1 MSRAERIAALSP
13 EKRAL
18 LATRL
23 VERGYSP
30 RSATDRATDTVTLS
44 SAQRRMWALH
54 QLDSSGRAHHV
65 PVVLQLAGALDAA
78 RLATAICH
86 VVDRHAVLRLVIAER
101 DGEIVA
107 RHRNDAPILE
117 PIAPAAAPEAAVNAF
132 IERPFDP
139 ATGLIRAGLLARGPS
154 DHVLALVF
162 HHIVFDG
169 RSIAVLLDE
178 LDRAYAAICNGESPA
193 LPPLGWSYA
202 DFADWETAM
211 LAADEFAA
219 SRSAWLRRLDG
230 APSAVRFPGSTPE
243 RPPQSAATIAA
254 NFGIGRDAYEALR
267 HFAAAERMTPFA
279 VLLTTLAALL
289 GRWSRVDDLVIGVV
303 SAAAVPARFDG
314 LIGLFVNPLPIRVEI
329 SPASTLQT
337 LASQVRERLAEA
349 FAHGQYPFERL
360 VADLRQAGHRQPLF
374 NVAMTMQSQADK
386 PASLGDLAVTSHLGG
401 SNRDVAAKFD
411 LSLSLI
417 DNGHVIVGT
426 LEADAQLWA
435 QLPLDRF
442 TAAFAPLL
450 AAALANPDRR
460 LSEIPLAHPEP
471 SSIGAEIPPAAAS
484 FADLF
489 DAACAGAPDRPAL
502 LFQGHATNYRTLD
515 RDANRLAHALRAE
528 GAGRGCHVAV
538 FIDRDRG
545 PELIVAVLA
554 ILKSDA
560 AFVVLDPRQPA
571 ARHGMIL
578 EDAAPALVLT
588 AGEAPPSGPW
598 RALDFAELKQ
608 RASTL
613 PATTPVRSVGPDDA
627 AYLVFTSGST
637 GRPKGVVATHRGVGN
652 LAAAQRAQ
660 FGLGPH
666 DRVLQF
672 SAVTF
677 DAFVWDIVMSWGAGA
692 TLVLGTV
699 EQLAPGDGLAG
710 LLRDSVATA
719 LTIPPSALASLP
731 RADLP
736 ALRLLVTAGEPCPA
750 ALVDRWSSGR
760 RMVNAYG
767 PTEAT
772 IWASLGET
780 SPGLQPSI
788 GHAIAGGALHL
799 LDDGMS
805 PVPVGAV
812 GEICIGGRGVTRG
825 YVNAPHLTASGFV
838 PDPFANRPGARL
850 YRSGDLGCWLPDGR
864 LRYLGRRDDQ
874 IKIRGFRIEPGEI
887 ARALER
893 LPMIARAHVGTVE
906 RPAGGT
912 ALVAWIEQRKDET
925 LDLTELRAAVADRL
939 PSYMWPA
946 SYVPV
951 PAFPAN
957 AHGKIDPKLL
967 PPPDWEAQEAAAT
980 PPQGRVEEALA
991 RVWGEVLGRASIGR
1005 NDDFFALGGDSIL
1018 AVQANARLR
1027 AAGWILKLTDLFAAP
1042 VLSDLAA
1049 RVTAAPAAAEMPSSR
1064 ETWPLT
1070 SSQAGM
1076 LFHHLRA
1083 PALGLYVQ
1091 RFDLVITGALDTA
1104 AFQAAWS
1111 WLIDRHEGL
1120 RTHVRW
1126 SEGDPVLAFL
1136 AQSPLHFIAPDWRG
1150 LDGAAQDA
1158 AAHAALAPLDPEQAP
1173 LIRFMLARIAPNAW
1187 RFVLAIHHLI
1197 ADGWSLSILFDEW
1210 REAYRAIRDG
1220 RRPDVPPAPR
1230 YRSYLHWLATRDQ
1243 TAARQFWSNALAGVE
1258 RPTRLAAIGGGGGS
1272 GWSTATAELD
1282 EGATARLSALAAQHS
1297 ITLNTVIQAA
1307 WARVTQ
1313 IWTGDSDVM
1322 SGMVVAGRPAEIDRI
1337 ERMVGLFVN
1346 TVPCRL
1352 IVPMT
1357 GSVRDWL
1364 VRVQEHLAA
1373 VQEHGH
1379 LQLAELQRLIG
1390 LDPDALP
1397 FDALVAVQNFP
1408 GETGHDDDLEVVAR
1422 PEPARTDYPL
1432 TLLVEVGRRL
1442 RIRAVADHRYLEPE
1456 TAGRLADAL
1465 AVALTRLPEVI
1476 DRPIGAWPILADAEA
1491 ADAIGAATGLRVP
1504 LDTAR
1509 MLPDLIAEVAERHGD
1524 RPALIAGEVTWSYAQ
1539 LLREADRLAAW
1550 LATRGVGPE
1559 CTVALLGD
1567 RSLALTAAT
1576 LGIWR
1581 AGAAFL
1587 PLGTDQPIA
1596 RLKAMVARV
1605 KPRLII
1611 AARRYA
1617 DIAQALGRE
1626 VALIDDPPWANQPP
1640 AAPGKPMHPASAAY
1654 VIFTSGSTGEPKGVV
1669 TSHLSTLNRLLWG
1682 QRHRPIGSGD
1692 RMMQKTPYTFDVSV
1706 WEMFWPLLAGA
1717 TSVLTRPGGH
1727 LDADYLA
1734 ALTVRQRVTV
1744 MHFVPSMLRLFWED
1758 PTRGASLRDLKYI
1771 ICSGEALPGTLR
1783 DTIHSLN
1790 GPELLNYY
1798 GPTEAAME
1806 VGHYAAVPG
1815 ETDVAVPLGRPIDN
1829 ARLYIVDRDFIPCP
1843 AGVAGELLIGGIA
1856 LARGYIGRP
1865 DLTAERFVPD
1875 PFSSIPGER
1884 VYRTGD
1890 LARRRADGVIEF
1902 LGRLDW
1908 QVKIRGQRIEPEEI
1922 AAALKRLPGIA
1933 EAVVLYQEDTNG
1945 DGRLIAY
1952 LVGKHLEPA
1961 ELRRQLAA
1969 ALPDAMIPSLFIFV
1983 AALPIGPTGK
1993 LDRAAL
1999 PAPSARPDVRRRR
2012 PPGTALEWLLAA
2024 DWRAVLGRDDVQAD
2038 DHFLIDLGGHSL
2050 DALRLI
2056 GRLARRW
2063 PETISLADFLRAPT
2077 IVGVARLLRE
2087 RTAPSGC
2094 AVPLVPSGEAAPI
2107 VFVHPL
2113 IGTVLCFIELARI
2126 LAANAPP
2133 VRAPV
2138 WALEAPGFDGR
2149 TAAIAT
2155 VEQLAGRHLQDLR
2168 IQLGGQAPVLVGY
2181 SFGGLVAFELARQL
2195 AAQGTPAAHLV
2206 ILDTPAPATAVSA
2219 GRVPEDLDL
2228 LIEIVQLLERYD
2240 NRPQSITRA
2249 ELAAL
2254 PPLARAKTA
2263 REALVRADVLGGAV
2277 ASLDFAAIVTVVRAH
2292 QVARSAYRPQSYAG
2306 AATILRAADPT
2317 KEDIAGLDPALL
2329 ADPAFGWKRLIT
2341 GPIRTITVPGDHVS
2355 LVVPPA
2361 AAAVAAALTQVACAS
2376 DLNA

>member
-1 MSRAERIAALSP
+1 MSRAGRIAALSP

-30 RSATDRATDTVTLS
+30 RSATDGAVDNVPLS

-78 RLATAICH
+78 ALAAALRH

-107 RHRNDAPILE
+107 RHRADAPPLE
-117 PIAPAAAPEAAVNAF
+117 PIAAAATSEAAVNAF

-139 ATGLIRAGLLARGPS
+139 ATGLIRTGLLTCGPR

-169 RSIAVLLDE
+169 RSISVLLDE
-178 LDRAYAAICNGESPA
+178 LERGYAAICNGEGPA
-193 LPPLGWSYA
+193 LPPLRWSYA

-211 LAADEFAA
+211 LAANEFAA

-230 APSAVRFPGSTPE
+230 APSAVRFPGSAPE

-254 NFGIGRDAYEALR
+254 NFGTGRDDYEVLR
-267 HFAAAERMTPFA
+267 RFAAAERMTPFA
-279 VLLTTLAALL
+279 VLLAALAALL
-289 GRWSRVDDLVIGVV
+289 GRWSRVDDVVIGVV

-314 LIGLFVNPLPIRVEI
+314 LIGLFVNPLPIRLEV
-329 SPASTLQT
+329 SPASTLRT
-337 LASQVRERLAEA
+337 LASQVRDRLAEA

-360 VADLRQAGHRQPLF
+360 VADLKQAGHRQPLF
-374 NVAMTMQSQADK
+374 NVAMTMQGQADK
-386 PASLGDLAVTSHLGG
+386 PVSLGDLAVTSHRGG
-401 SNRDVAAKFD
+401 SNREVAAKFD

-417 DNGHVIVGT
+417 DSGGEIAGT

-435 QLPLDRF
+435 QPPLDRF
-442 TAAFAPLL
+442 TAAFEALL
-450 AAALANPDRR
+450 ATALVNPDRR
-460 LSEIPLAHPEP
+460 LDEIPLAHPQP
-471 SSIGAEIPPAAAS
+471 SSIGADIQSAAAS

-489 DAACAGAPDRPAL
+489 EVACARAPDGPAL
-502 LFQGHATNYRTLD
+502 LFQGGTTDYGSLD

-538 FIDRDRG
+538 FIDRDHG
-545 PELIVAVLA
+545 PDLIVAVLA

-560 AFVVLDPRQPA
+560 AFVVLDPRQPT
-571 ARHGMIL
+571 ARHAMIL

-598 RALDFAELKQ
+598 RALDLAELKQ

-613 PATTPVRSVGPDDA
+613 PATAPIRSVSPDDA

-637 GRPKGVVATHRGVGN
+637 GRPKGVVATHGGVGN

-666 DRVLQF
+666 DRILQF

-677 DAFVWDIVMSWGAGA
+677 DAFVWDIVMGWGAGA
-692 TLVLGTV
+692 ALVLGTV
-699 EQLAPGDGLAG
+699 DQLAPADGLAG
-710 LLRDSVATA
+710 LLRDSAATA

-731 RADLP
+731 REDLP

-750 ALVDRWSSGR
+750 ALVDRWSVGR

-780 SPGLQPSI
+780 SSGLQPSI
-788 GHAIAGGALHL
+788 GHAIAGGTLHL

-812 GEICIGGRGVTRG
+812 GEICIGGSGVTRG
-825 YVNAPHLTASGFV
+825 YLKAPHLTAAGFV

-887 ARALER
+887 ARALEH

-906 RPAGGT
+906 RLAGGT
-912 ALVAWIEQRKDET
+912 ALVAWIEPRKDEK

-946 SYVPV
+946 CYISV

-957 AHGKIDPKLL
+957 AHGKINPKLL
-967 PPPDWEAQEAAAT
+967 PPPDWEASEAAAT
-980 PPQGRVEEALA
+980 PPQGPVEAVLA
-991 RVWGEVLGRASIGR
+991 RIWGEVLGRASIGR

-1042 VLSDLAA
+1042 VLSNLAA
-1049 RVTAAPAAAEMPSSR
+1049 RVTAAPTVAETSSSR

-1070 SSQAGM
+1070 PSQAGM
-1076 LFHHLRA
+1076 LYHHLRA

-1091 RFDLVITGALDTA
+1091 RFDLVITGPLDPTA
-1104 AFQAAWS
+1104 FKAAWS
-1111 WLIDRHEGL
+1111 WLIDRHEVL

-1126 SEGDPVLAFL
+1126 IDGDPVLAFL
-1136 AQSPLHFIAPDWRG
+1136 VQAPPHVVEADWCG
-1150 LDGAAQDA
+1150 LEAAAQDEA
-1158 AAHAALAPLDPEQAP
+1158 AQAALAPLDPEQAP

-1187 RFVLAIHHLI
+1187 RFILAVHHLI

-1210 REAYRAIRDG
+1210 RDAYRSIREG
-1220 RRPDVPPAPR
+1220 RRPDAPPAPQ
-1230 YRSYLHWLATRDQ
+1230 YRAYLHWLATRDQ
-1243 TAARQFWSNALAGVE
+1243 TAARQFWSDALAGVE
-1258 RPTRLAAIGGGGGS
+1258 RPSRLAAVEDGGGS
-1272 GWSTATAELD
+1272 GWSTVSAELD
-1282 EGATARLSALAAQHS
+1282 EAATARLSALVGRRS
-1297 ITLNTVIQAA
+1297 ITLNTTIQAA
-1307 WARVTQ
+1307 WARVVQ
-1313 IWTGDSDVM
+1313 IWTGESDVM

-1352 IVPMT
+1352 IVPRT
-1357 GSVRDWL
+1357 GSVRGWL
-1364 VRVQEHLAA
+1364 AQMQERLAGI
-1373 VQEHGH
+1373 QEHGH
-1379 LQLAELQRLIG
+1379 LQLAELQRSIG
-1390 LDPDALP
+1390 LDADALP

-1408 GETGHDDDLEVVAR
+1408 GETGHDDELEIVAR

-1432 TLLVEVGRRL
+1432 TVLVEPGRRL
-1442 RIRAVADHRYLEPE
+1442 RIRMVADHRYLKPA
-1456 TAGRLADAL
+1456 TAQRLADAL
-1465 AVALTRLPEVI
+1465 AVALRRLPEVI
-1476 DRPIGAWPILADAEA
+1476 NQPIGAWPIIEDAEA
-1491 ADAIGAATGLRVP
+1491 ARAIAAATGLQMP

-1509 MLPDLIAEVAERHGD
+1509 MLPDLIAELAERHGE
-1524 RPALIAGEVTWSYAQ
+1524 RPALIAGEGTWTYAR
-1539 LLREADRLAAW
+1539 LLRESDRLAAW
-1550 LATRGVGPE
+1550 LATRGIGPE
-1559 CTVALLGD
+1559 CTVALLAD
-1567 RSLALTAAT
+1567 RSLGLTAAT

-1605 KPRLII
+1605 EPELII

-1617 DIAQALGRE
+1617 DLAQALGGA
-1626 VALIDDPPWANQPP
+1626 VAWIDDPPWTNQPP
-1640 AAPGKPMHPASAAY
+1640 VAPGKPIHPASAAY

-1669 TSHLSTLNRLLWG
+1669 TSHVSTLNRVLWG
-1682 QRHRPIGSGD
+1682 QRHRPIGLGD

-1717 TSVLTRPGGH
+1717 TSVITRPGGH

-1734 ALTVRQRVTV
+1734 ALAVRQQVTV
-1744 MHFVPSMLRLFWED
+1744 MHFVPSMLRLFLED
-1758 PTRGASLRDLKYI
+1758 PTRGASLRKLKYV

-1806 VGHYAAVPG
+1806 VGHYAAIPG

-1829 ARLYIVDRDFIPCP
+1829 ALLYIVDRDFNPCP
-1843 AGVAGELLIGGIA
+1843 VGVAGELLIGGIA
-1856 LARGYIGRP
+1856 LAHGYVGRP

-1875 PFSSIPGER
+1875 PFSSAPGER

-1890 LARRRADGVIEF
+1890 LARRRGDGVIEF

-1922 AAALKRLPGIA
+1922 AAALKRLPGIG
-1933 EAVVLYQEDTNG
+1933 EAVVLYQEETNG

-1952 LVGKHLEPA
+1952 LVGKPVDPA

-1969 ALPDAMIPSLFIFV
+1969 VLPDAMIPSVFTFV
-1983 AALPIGPTGK
+1983 AALPIGPAGK

-1999 PAPSARPDVRRRR
+1999 PAPSVRPDVRRRR

-2024 DWRAVLGRDDVQAD
+2024 EWRAVLGRDDVQAD

-2077 IVGVARLLRE
+2077 IVGVANLLRE
-2087 RTAPSGC
+2087 RTAPGSC
-2094 AVPLVPSGEAAPI
+2094 VVPLVPSGEAAPI

-2113 IGTVLCFIELARI
+2113 IGTVLCFVELARI
-2126 LAANAPP
+2126 LAADAPH
-2133 VRAPV
+2133 VRGPV
-2138 WALEAPGFDGR
+2138 WALEAPGFDGH
-2149 TAAIAT
+2149 TPAIDT
-2155 VEQLAGRHLQDLR
+2155 VEQLASRHLQDLR
-2168 IQLGGQAPVLVGY
+2168 IQLGGRPPVLVGY

-2195 AAQGTPAAHLV
+2195 AAQGTPAANLV
-2206 ILDTPAPATAVSA
+2206 ILDTPAPSAAGSA
-2219 GRVPEDLDL
+2219 GRIPDDLDL
-2228 LIEIVQLLERYD
+2228 LFEIVQLLERYD
-2240 NRPQSITRA
+2240 GRPPSITRE
-2249 ELAAL
+2249 ELVAL
-2254 PPLARAKTA
+2254 LPSVRAKAA
-2263 REALVRADVLGGAV
+2263 RDALVRADVLGGAV
-2277 ASLDFAAIVTVVRAH
+2277 ASLDFAAIVSVVRAH
-2292 QVARSAYRPQSYAG
+2292 QVARGAYRPQCYAG
-2306 AATILRAADPT
+2306 AATVLRAASPT
-2317 KEDIAGLDPALL
+2317 KEDIAGVDPSLL
-2329 ADPAFGWKRLIT
+2329 ADPAFGWKRLIN
-2341 GPIRTITVPGDHVS
+2341 GPVRTITVPGDHVS

-2361 AAAVAAALTQVACAS
+2361 AAAVAAALAQVAGAS